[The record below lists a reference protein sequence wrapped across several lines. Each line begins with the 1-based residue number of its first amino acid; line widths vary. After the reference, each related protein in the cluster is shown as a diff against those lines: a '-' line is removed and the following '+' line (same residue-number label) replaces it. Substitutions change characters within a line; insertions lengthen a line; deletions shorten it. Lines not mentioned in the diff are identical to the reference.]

1 MDLQYL
7 ATVVLG
13 YTAHMHSCRGLCLGH
28 RHAGKR
34 QIEGVNMERNLFTSY
49 ILEAAGTSRYMLNAC
64 ICDPC
69 VLPAAFLALGD
80 HW

>member
-7 ATVVLG
+7 AAAVFG
-13 YTAHMHSCRGLCLGH
+13 HTAHMHSCRGLCSGH

-34 QIEGVNMERNLFTSY
+34 QIEGVNVERNPFTSC
-49 ILEAAGTSRYMLNAC
+49 IPEAAGTSRYMLNAC
-64 ICDPC
+64 ICNPC

-80 HW
+80 H